1 MATIISFADVYSI
14 EGVMVIFDLDKRIH
28 FDFILP
34 TDNMF
39 CFKSVNSI
47 LFNFDTDV
55 DSSVITKFYD
65 VSKDSNKF
73 KRTLTEYVGLQ
84 TINDRKPSYKHRYIK
99 MADNARI
106 IQEIII
112 FPSDTTIKVYVRRSC
127 INNMNVTTK
136 DIDHDNDIYGP
147 SASRIKGK
155 DVRPKATSHQQTIHT
170 PVPPRIL
177 SEYRNLK
184 LFIDIIYV
192 SSLPFLITG
201 SMNINLRSV

>member
-112 FPSDTTIKVYVRRSC
+112 FPSDTTIKVYVRRNC

-136 DIDHDNDIYGP
+136 DIDHDNDIWAI
-147 SASRIKGK
+147 SKQDQRKRRKAKG
-155 DVRPKATSHQQTIHT
+155 
-170 PVPPRIL
+170 
-177 SEYRNLK
+177 Y
-184 LFIDIIYV
+184 
-192 SSLPFLITG
+192 
-201 SMNINLRSV
+201 